1 MRSRFPALVLIT
13 GLVAA
18 ACGGSATPGAVA
30 TTAGATAAAS
40 TAAAAATP
48 APAKVSIMVGGL
60 NKQIYLPNKLTE
72 ALGYF
77 AEQNLTVD
85 LIDEPSGKDT
95 TVEVVAGNV
104 DFGSGS
110 YDHTIDIAAA
120 GKSITMV
127 ALLLQE
133 PGEFVMVSKQKADT
147 IKSPKDWK
155 GANAGVT
162 SIGSGTHTLMRVMA
176 IKAGLAIADVNY
188 VAAGA
193 GDTFIAA
200 MKQGKVDIGI
210 TTQPTVLRMQKTGD
224 GQLLV
229 DLSKVD
235 TTRAALG
242 GDYPFISVF
251 ARADYIAKN
260 KDITQR
266 VVNAYVK
273 TLKWIG
279 SHTPLEI
286 AEKLPADYYGGDKD
300 GYVQALKDSMG
311 MFSPT
316 GKMTPGAPE
325 FELGLLKQFNDNVIK
340 NPTIDLSKTY
350 TDEFVN
356 AAK

>member
-13 GLVAA
+13 SLIAA
-18 ACGGSATPGAVA
+18 ACGGTATPGAAA
-30 TTAGATAAAS
+30 TTAAG
-40 TAAAAATP
+40 TAAAAKP

-77 AEQNLTVD
+77 ADQNLTVD

-133 PGEFVMVSKQKADT
+133 PGEFVMVAKQKADT

-176 IKAGLAIADVNY
+176 IKAGLALSDVTY

-200 MKQGKVDIGI
+200 MKQGKIDVGI

-229 DLSKVD
+229 DLSKPE

-242 GDYPFISVF
+242 GDYPFIGVF
-251 ARADYIAKN
+251 AKN
-260 KDITQR
+260 DWVNSNKEVAQR
-266 VVNAYVK
+266 LVNAYVK
-273 TLKWIG
+273 TLKYIH
-279 SHTPLEI
+279 SHTADEI
-286 AEKLPADYYGGDKD
+286 ASQMPTDYFAGDKAS
-300 GYVQALKDSMG
+300 YVADLKSQIGIFGSDCKMPAGGPENVQKIQQQFVS
-311 MFSPT
+311 SYK
-316 GKMTPGAPE
+316 GKSA
-325 FELGLLKQFNDNVIK
+325 N
-340 NPTIDLSKTY
+340 LSETY
-350 TDEFVN
+350 TNDLADKASV
-356 AAK
+356 

>member
-1 MRSRFPALVLIT
+1 MHLRIPALALATI
-13 GLVAA
+13 LVAA
-18 ACGGSATPGAVA
+18 ACGGAGTVAPAAT
-30 TTAGATAAAS
+30 
-40 TAAAAATP
+40 TAAAAATTAAAATKA

-77 AEQNLTVD
+77 KDQNLDID

-104 DFGSGS
+104 NFGSGS

-127 ALLLQE
+127 TLLLQE
-133 PGEFVMVSKQKADT
+133 PGEFVMVGKQKANT
-147 IKSPKDWK
+147 VKSPKDWK
-155 GANAGVT
+155 GLNIGVT
-162 SIGSGTHTLMRVMA
+162 SIGSGTHTLMRAMTL
-176 IKAGLAIADVNY
+176 KAGLQLSDVTFI
-188 VAAGA
+188 AAGA

-200 MKQGKVDIGI
+200 MKQGKIDVGI
-210 TTQPTVLRMQKTGD
+210 TTQPTVIRMQKTGD

-229 DLSKVD
+229 DLSKID

-251 ARADYIAKN
+251 ARADYIAAN
-260 KDITQR
+260 KDVTQR

-273 TLKWIG
+273 TLKWIATH
-279 SHTPLEI
+279 SPVEI

-300 GYVQALKDSMG
+300 AYVQALKDSMS
-311 MFSPT
+311 MFSPD
-316 GKMTPGAPE
+316 GKMTKGSPE
-325 FELGLLKQFNDNVIK
+325 FELSLLAKFNENVIK
-340 NPTIDLSKTY
+340 NPNIDLSKTY

>member
-1 MRSRFPALVLIT
+1 MRLRILALPIIAT
-13 GLVAA
+13 LVAS
-18 ACGGSATPGAVA
+18 ACGGSATPGAPAA
-30 TTAGATAAAS
+30 TTAGASATAAAT
-40 TAAAAATP
+40 TA

-77 AEQNLTVD
+77 KDQNLDVD

-95 TVEVVAGNV
+95 TVEVVSGNV

-133 PGEFVMVSKQKADT
+133 PGEFVMVAKQKADT

-162 SIGSGTHTLMRVMA
+162 SIGSGTHTLMRAMT
-176 IKAGLAIADVNY
+176 IKAGLNISDVNF

-200 MKQGKVDIGI
+200 MKQGKVDVGI

-224 GQLLV
+224 AQLLV
-229 DLSKVD
+229 DLSKPE

-251 ARADYIAKN
+251 ARADYIAAH
-260 KDITQR
+260 KDVTQR

-273 TLKWIG
+273 TLKWIATH
-279 SHTPLEI
+279 SPLEI

-311 MFSPT
+311 MFSPD
-316 GKMTPGAPE
+316 GKMLKGAPE
-325 FELGLLKQFNDNVIK
+325 FELSLLKQFNENVQK
-340 NPTIDLSKTY
+340 NPNVDLSKTY